1 MDDFVEQGL
10 LFDFYGSLLTPHQR
24 DIYGLVVYQDL
35 TLNEIALQRG
45 ISKQAVS
52 DLLRRVNSQLSEYEN
67 RLGLVAKFRRLRKT
81 CDALDAAAARL
92 SDEAAASEIRRCAEE
107 IRREL

>member
-24 DIYGLVVYQDL
+24 EIYGLVVYQDL
-35 TLNEIALQRG
+35 SLNEIASCKG

-52 DLLRRVNSQLSEYEN
+52 DLLRRVNGLLTEYEN

-81 CDALDAAAARL
+81 CDALDAAADRL
-92 SDEAAASEIRRCAEE
+92 SDEAAAAEIRRCAEE